1 MTTTPSISTISSA
14 DLQAAIVALIQQNN
28 IELKQL
34 MLEVLPTLITIKP
47 KKQRKSFKK
56 QQVTL
61 SKPRVPYSEMPFW
74 KENPY
79 LKPADAQGYAMQ
91 EADFKALQNLF
102 QDPTCP
108 PVEAWMALLD

>member
-1 MTTTPSISTISSA
+1 MTASPSISTISSA

-47 KKQRKSFKK
+47 KKQRKSIKNQRIAPLK
-56 QQVTL
+56 
-61 SKPRVPYSEMPFW
+61 SRVPYSEMPFW
-74 KENPY
+74 KANPH
-79 LKPADAQGYAMQ
+79 LKPADAQPYAMQ
-91 EADFKALQNLF
+91 EADFKALQHLF

-108 PVEAWMALLD
+108 PIETWMTLLD